1 MVIDL
6 RALGIQNLGHLWIL
20 ACRPYNNTGGT
31 CLDTARR
38 APTLINNQLNENTL
52 WTTVAIAILISRP
65 LFVFSRA
72 ASRAVLGSARVW

>member
-6 RALGIQNLGHLWIL
+6 RALGIQNLGLLWIL

-31 CLDTARR
+31 CKGMARR

-52 WTTVAIAILISRP
+52 
-65 LFVFSRA
+65 
-72 ASRAVLGSARVW
+72 